1 MEQDRTS
8 SKIQMRIDNE
18 ESANTHNIVSMP
30 HLLVLGAPNHSPS
43 ARLDHVDM
51 RVLENTET
59 GNKRIRGE
67 KGLEWPVQNGEGRGV
82 SGQWLM
88 PTR

>member
-1 MEQDRTS
+1 MGHNVAS
-8 SKIQMRIDNE
+8 SEIQMRIENE
-18 ESANTHNIVSMP
+18 EMAKTHEIVSMLP
-30 HLLVLGAPNHSPS
+30 LLVLSAPNHSPS

-59 GNKRIRGE
+59 RNKRIRGE

-88 PTR
+88 PTP